1 MEKNI
6 IQNKYK
12 LTGVLGKGQFGTVC
26 KGIVLKTKE
35 PVAIKLELR
44 STSVISLRHESMVL
58 RHLNNKHVSQIP
70 QLYYY
75 GSQDVYMCLVMT
87 YYEEMSLDC
96 YEMDLDHIY
105 EWWSQACSILKSV
118 HEHGVIHR
126 DIKPGHFMKVRSG
139 GGGGGDNGGDNSDS
153 DDTSD
158 TWHLIDFGLATTY
171 LDENNKHVSENE
183 TKKETLIGSPNWI
196 SFYIHEGK
204 EPTRR
209 DDYISLVYIFID
221 LCLQSTGTTTETTT
235 GTTTEETENGLP
247 WIGVIPG
254 YRLIDSVLNTAM
266 LQQKSWSCLKTLID
280 KSILKEEEKTLF
292 NQIIYLCSRLSFC
305 DKPPYD
311 MIGFDL

>member
-12 LTGVLGKGQFGTVC
+12 LLGVLGKGQFGTVC
-26 KGIVLKTKE
+26 KGIVLKTHE
-35 PVAIKLELR
+35 LVAIKLEPR
-44 STSVISLRHESMVL
+44 SMPVISLRHESMVL
-58 RHLNNKHVSQIP
+58 RHLNNKYVSQIP

-75 GSQDVYMCLVMT
+75 GSQDIYMCLVMT
-87 YYEEMSLDC
+87 YYNELSLDC
-96 YEMDLDHIY
+96 YELELDHVY

-126 DIKPGHFMKVRSG
+126 DIKPCHFMKMTSSG
-139 GGGGGDNGGDNSDS
+139 TSNGSGHDS
-153 DDTSD
+153 SVD

-171 LDENNKHVSENE
+171 LDEYNKHVSENE

-196 SFYIHEGK
+196 SLYIHEGK

-209 DDYISLVYIFID
+209 DDYISLVYIFMD
-221 LCLQSTGTTTETTT
+221 LCLQTTTTET
-235 GTTTEETENGLP
+235 ENRLP
-247 WIGVIPG
+247 WIDIIDGFRV
-254 YRLIDSVLNTAM
+254 IDSSPNQIM
-266 LQQKSWSCLKTLID
+266 IQQKSWVCLKTMID

-292 NQIIYLCSRLSFC
+292 HQIIYLCSRLSFC

-311 MIGFDL
+311 LISFDF

>member
-12 LTGVLGKGQFGTVC
+12 LIGVLGKGQFGTVC
-26 KGIVLKTKE
+26 KGIVLKTQE
-35 PVAIKLELR
+35 PVAIKLEPR
-44 STSVISLRHESMVL
+44 SMPVISLRHESMVL

-75 GSQDVYMCLVMT
+75 GSQDVYVCLVMT
-87 YYEEMSLDC
+87 YYKEMSLDC
-96 YEMDLDHIY
+96 YELELEHVY
-105 EWWSQACSILKSV
+105 EWWSQSCNILKSV

-126 DIKPGHFMKVRSG
+126 DIKPCHFMKMSG
-139 GGGGGDNGGDNSDS
+139 SGSGDDS
-153 DDTSD
+153 SVD

-171 LDENNKHVSENE
+171 LDEYNKHVSENE

-196 SFYIHEGK
+196 SLYIHEGK

-209 DDYISLVYIFID
+209 DDYISLVYIFMD
-221 LCLQSTGTTTETTT
+221 LCLQTTTT
-235 GTTTEETENGLP
+235 ETENGLP
-247 WIGVIPG
+247 WIDLTDGFRV
-254 YRLIDSVLNTAM
+254 IDSPPNQIM
-266 LQQKSWSCLKTLID
+266 IQQKSWICLKTMID

-292 NQIIYLCSRLSFC
+292 HQIIFLCSQLAFS

-311 MIGFDL
+311 LISFDF